1 MRFTLIAT
9 RGQYCTEKRPAN
21 LYKPNKTIYTSRARA
36 QTCREGKYFL
46 DLCFWQ
52 NIGMFC
58 TYLFSVIL
66 YTESYSNTLS
76 LLDFLKKIGAYK
88 SRRDSQSRSLV
99 MEWRPQFRAECYAI
113 DHHKSIVKDLHNI
126 RRGVQYLYALW
137 LMVCQMRK
145 DKVGP
150 RPKN

>member
-1 MRFTLIAT
+1 MS
-9 RGQYCTEKRPAN
+9 G
-21 LYKPNKTIYTSRARA
+21 
-36 QTCREGKYFL
+36 GKVFL

-66 YTESYSNTLS
+66 YTESYSSTLS

-99 MEWRPQFRAECYAI
+99 MEWRPQFSAECYTI

-126 RRGVQYLYALW
+126 RRGVQYLYALM
-137 LMVCQMRK
+137 LGRALVDGLSDAQRQSGSSTK
-145 DKVGP
+145 KLTLASASASHVQNTDKE
-150 RPKN
+150 KNRNERQQC